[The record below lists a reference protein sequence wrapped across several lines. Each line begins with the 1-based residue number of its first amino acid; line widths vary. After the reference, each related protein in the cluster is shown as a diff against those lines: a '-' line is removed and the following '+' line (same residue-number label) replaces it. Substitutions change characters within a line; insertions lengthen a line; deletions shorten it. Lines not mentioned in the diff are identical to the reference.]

1 MLPGEYMS
9 VPGEAVQPDGGEDW
23 VALDPVAH
31 VLNDVEQEAGEVAHE
46 EDQHDADQDDCEA
59 AVGAAVPVRRR
70 KTRLKKLHDI
80 LM

>member
-1 MLPGEYMS
+1 MY

-31 VLNDVEQEAGEVAHE
+31 VLNDVEEEAGEVAHE
-46 EDQHDADQDDCEA
+46 EDQHNADQDDGEA

-70 KTRLKKLHDI
+70 KKG
-80 LM
+80 